1 MRSCFQPLL
10 SNSICAA
17 TLRRRAAAAVAVRCL
32 PVTLRAEG
40 TSGIGVAGTTEITG
54 IGIGPPIAGEI
65 GGGTGAEA
73 GGARRVTGEG
83 AGEGAGTEVGTTD
96 VEAAA
101 AVNQAAAAA
110 EEATEGGTIDVAAEE
125 AAAAGAETAAA
136 AAIVTTDDKPF
147 ATLNSLFIN

>member
-65 GGGTGAEA
+65 GGGTGAEE
-73 GGARRVTGEG
+73 GVVHRVTGEG
-83 AGEGAGTEVGTTD
+83 AGVGTEVGTTD